1 MSWLSAPESAG
12 HLGKAVS
19 HFNEALDLLERD
31 GAEADAARC
40 LSDALNGIQAAW
52 SLFETGKSTGGAG
65 TFQAMLTQAL
75 CPEAQ
80 TELLGSDEVL
90 DLLGLAPRVRDR
102 DDASRAPLLER
113 LAELIPVA
121 GSNRAPGV
129 DAGSSEV
136 GKVAIPVQLLLV
148 NLLLDRPDERLVI
161 YGTLAPGKPNHNVIA
176 DLGGEYHDCAV
187 HGRIS
192 EVDGFPH
199 FTWAPSDAGL
209 GALLFSSKQLPGKW
223 DELDRFEGDGY
234 KRRLIPATVDSGLS
248 IASIYLDTADD
259 GWPSGKR

>member
-1 MSWLSAPESAG
+1 MTWLSTRESAG
-12 HLGKAVS
+12 HLGEAVS

-31 GAEADAARC
+31 GTEADATRC
-40 LSDALNGIQAAW
+40 LSDALNEIRTAW
-52 SLFETGKSTGGAG
+52 SRFEARESTGGAG
-65 TFQAMLTQAL
+65 TLQAMLTQAL

-80 TELLGSDEVL
+80 TELLSSDEVL
-90 DLLGLAPRVRDR
+90 DLLSLEPRVPDQ

-121 GSNRAPGV
+121 GSNRAPG
-129 DAGSSEV
+129 DDSDSTEV
-136 GKVAIPVQLLLV
+136 GKVVIPVQLLLV

-161 YGTLAPGKPNHNVIA
+161 YGTLAPGKSNHNVIA
-176 DLGGEYHDCAV
+176 DLRGEYRDCAV

-199 FTWAPSDAGL
+199 FTWARSDASL
-209 GALLFSSKQLPGKW
+209 GALLFSSKQLPGMW
-223 DELDRFEGDGY
+223 GALDRFEGDGY
-234 KRRLIPATVDSGLS
+234 KRRLIPATIDSGLS

-259 GWPSGKR
+259 VWPSGER